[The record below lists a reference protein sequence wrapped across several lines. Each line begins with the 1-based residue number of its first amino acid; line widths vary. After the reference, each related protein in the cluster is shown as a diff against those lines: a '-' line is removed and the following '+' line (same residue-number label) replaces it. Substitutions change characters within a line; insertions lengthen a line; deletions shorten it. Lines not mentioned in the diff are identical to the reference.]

1 MAVTNSLFM
10 LACPPLFHCELP
22 RRLAPTT
29 KEVGAT
35 HFVSVASDD
44 GSSWP
49 CRTSVYHSV
58 YGFLPEFTR
67 RRRVARPTC
76 RGAESGRLTAR
87 RHWLRALLFRRRLCR
102 RTG

>member
-10 LACPPLFHCELP
+10 LACPPLFHCESA
-22 RRLAPTT
+22 RRTAPTT

-35 HFVSVASDD
+35 HFVSVASDG

-58 YGFLPEFTR
+58 AAFLPGFTR
-67 RRRVARPTC
+67 RSEVGRPTY
-76 RGAESGRLTAR
+76 RGGRSDR
-87 RHWLRALLFRRRLCR
+87 PDALPHCAPEQLFRRHLCR
-102 RTG
+102 RRG